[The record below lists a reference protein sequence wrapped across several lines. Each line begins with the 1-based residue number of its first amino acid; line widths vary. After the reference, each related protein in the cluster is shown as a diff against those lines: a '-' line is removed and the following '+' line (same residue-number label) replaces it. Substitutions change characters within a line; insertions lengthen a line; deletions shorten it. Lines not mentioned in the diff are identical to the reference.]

1 VVSFSLTYKNDFPI
15 LHSRKRKFLSND
27 IKQALGLSL
36 DKLLPSGKREE
47 KMLIL
52 LKLQKTGLV
61 ITTILAFLVGIS
73 GAVLG
78 QSANSAVPKDDL
90 LKNHCD
96 DIVNPRIEKVSEH
109 VWVALGFDLANEILI
124 QTEEGIVIIDPLMK
138 LERAAAARKELLK
151 NVSGGGVKSIIYT
164 HSHIDHIGGASL
176 WAKDNP
182 PIWATEGFKD
192 NFFKQYQVYLPIE
205 SIRGKRQYGYHVS
218 YDNLPCNG
226 IGRRV
231 NLNTEDV
238 ASGIRLPT
246 QTFSGIKILNIGGV
260 VIELI
265 EAHGE
270 TDDQLF
276 VWLPQDRTLIAAD
289 NFYAAFP
296 NLYTIRGTSPRPV
309 DQWIKSID
317 AMRKL
322 TPEHLVPCHT
332 LPIHGA
338 QNIAATLTDYRDAIQ
353 WVRDEVIR
361 EANKGHD
368 LDTIAENIKLP
379 VHLADKDFLREFYG
393 QVDWSVRGIYTSNL
407 GWFDGRPDRLYPIKA
422 QEGAGREIALM
433 GGTEKVLALADE
445 SLQAGDLKWAIHLL
459 AKLADSGLGTVDQK
473 KMLSEKLALSYERL
487 ALTINNSNGRGYLL
501 ESAFELRNTVE
512 TQTQFTPKLDNALVV
527 SIPLDIIFSIMAT
540 RLITE
545 KAMDVYE
552 TVHFVF
558 PDEQKRFIVT
568 VRRGIAE
575 ISEGEAL
582 PGTPDPVAVLTVD
595 ALTFRKMALK
605 MSSPIKALAS
615 GRIQVQGS
623 WLGFLKWYGRF
634 DRD

>member
-1 VVSFSLTYKNDFPI
+1 LPI
-15 LHSRKRKFLSND
+15 LLN
-27 IKQALGLSL
+27 
-36 DKLLPSGKREE
+36 
-47 KMLIL
+47 
-52 LKLQKTGLV
+52 LQKTGLV
-61 ITTILAFLVGIS
+61 VVTILTFLIAIS
-73 GAVLG
+73 GAALG
-78 QSANSAVPKDDL
+78 QPANPVVLKNDL
-90 LKNHCD
+90 LKHHCGS
-96 DIVNPRIEKVSEH
+96 IGNPRIEKISEH
-109 VWVALGFDLANEILI
+109 VWVALGFDLANEIII
-124 QTEEGIVIIDPLMK
+124 QTAEGIVIVDSLMN

-151 NVSGGGVKSIIYT
+151 NVPGGSVKAIIYT

-182 PIWATEGFKD
+182 PVWATESFQD

-205 SIRGKRQYGYHVS
+205 SLRGKRQYGYHIS
-218 YDNLPCNG
+218 AADLPCNG
-226 IGRRV
+226 IGPRV
-231 NLNTEDV
+231 NLNTDGA

-246 QTFSGIKILNIGGV
+246 QTFSGIKTLNIGGV
-260 VIELI
+260 EIVLI

-270 TDDQLF
+270 TGDQLI

-289 NFYAAFP
+289 DYYAAFP

-317 AMRKL
+317 NMRKL
-322 TPEHLVPCHT
+322 NPEHLVHCHT

-338 QNIAATLTDYRDAIQ
+338 KNIAATLTDYRDAIQ
-353 WVRDEVIR
+353 WVRDAVIR
-361 EANKGHD
+361 EANKGRD

-379 VHLADKDFLREFYG
+379 AHLADKDYLQEFYG
-393 QVDWSVRGIYTSNL
+393 QVDWSARGIYTSNL
-407 GWFDGRPDRLYPIKA
+407 GWFDGRPDKLYPIRV
-422 QEGAGREIALM
+422 QEAASREIAFL
-433 GGTEKVLALADE
+433 GGTEKVLAMADVA
-445 SLQAGDLKWAIHLL
+445 LQAGDLKWAIHLL
-459 AKLADSGLGTVDQK
+459 VKLADSGLGTVDQK
-473 KMLSEKLALSYERL
+473 KMLSEKLAMSYERL

-501 ESAFELRNTVE
+501 ESAWELRNTVE
-512 TQTQFTPKLDNALVV
+512 TKSQITPKLDNALVV
-527 SIPLDIIFSIMAT
+527 SIPLENIFSIMAT

-558 PDEQKRFIVT
+558 PDEQKRFVVT

-582 PGTPDPVAVLTVD
+582 PGTPDPVAVLTSD
-595 ALTFRKMALK
+595 ALTFRQMALK
-605 MSSPIKALAS
+605 MMSPIKALAT
-615 GRIQVQGS
+615 GHMQVQGS